1 MAIISGMCWSFKEE
15 LLRGT
20 HAFQTDTIKAALY
33 TSAANLD
40 PRSLTAYTASGE
52 ATGTGWAAGGEALQ
66 IEIGDPTINTLTGQA
81 RVRFTEAVFV
91 PVTVTFRA
99 VLIYNASKA
108 NRAIMILDRGID
120 VVITAGALTFRNIIV
135 PLG

>member
-1 MAIISGMCWSFKEE
+1 MAIISGVCWSFKEE

-33 TSAANLD
+33 TSSAALVPAD
-40 PRSLTAYTASGE
+40 LTAYTASGE
-52 ATGTGWAAGGEALQ
+52 ATGTNWAATGVALPVSSGYPA
-66 IEIGDPTINTLTGQA
+66 IDERTGRA
-81 RVRFTEAVFV
+81 LVAFDEVEV
-91 PVTVTFRA
+91 ENVTVTFRA

-120 VVITAGALTFRNIIV
+120 VILTAGPLVLRNLVIPIS
-135 PLG
+135 